1 MAQKV
6 PAVAV
11 KKGFLNSA
19 KAQGALYPDG
29 STEGTPPDGA
39 GDPLGWMPKGLR
51 SKVQVV
57 DEGTQAGSHVA

>member
-1 MAQKV
+1 M
-6 PAVAV
+6 